1 MTNFEQYTLTMDQFT
16 KSKLFRTKYDSF
28 MNILPHDKSRSKS
41 GFELAKALE
50 ISECQVRKLC
60 SYARAQGKPI
70 CSGEKGYWITHDRNE
85 MKSTLDHLKQRC
97 YSLQFTIKKIEES
110 INETPRAR
118 VLINRK
124 QRISTKHVGI

>member
-1 MTNFEQYTLTMDQFT
+1 MQNFEQYSLTMDQFT
-16 KSKLFRTKYDSF
+16 KSKLFRTKYETFLSL
-28 MNILPHDKSRSKS
+28 LPIAKERSKS

-60 SYARAQGKPI
+60 SHARAQGKPI

-97 YSLQFTIKKIEES
+97 YSLQFTIKKIEEHL
-110 INETPRAR
+110 NETPRVR

-124 QRISTKHVGI
+124 HSISTKHVGI